1 MSNITKRQTDELDLI
16 YKAHVGEIEED
27 ALPIET
33 RERAARMRYI
43 TTLIF
48 HKKAGKAWQFR
59 SNHSLIPLVKAQFP
73 KVKDYTIRQ
82 DIRMV
87 QRLYPIVEESERE
100 FRKMLLRHSIEE
112 TINEARNKGNLKVVA
127 SSERNLM
134 LLDGFD
140 KDVPEGGTS
149 VVINVNG
156 YNPALIGAKP
166 IKNLDELIE
175 KQLAEDVER
184 EKEELGDYVQYE
196 LVENAEKS

>member
-27 ALPIET
+27 SLPLET

-43 TTLIF
+43 TALF
-48 HKKAGKAWQFR
+48 FSKKAGKAWQFR
-59 SNHSLIPLVKAQFP
+59 SNYSLVAMVKTQYP

-87 QRLYPIVEESERE
+87 QRLYPIVEESDRE

-134 LLDGFD
+134 LLEGFD

-149 VVINVNG
+149 IVINVNG

-175 KQLAEDVER
+175 KQLAEDIER
-184 EKEELGDYVQYE
+184 EKDELGDYVQYE
-196 LVENAEKS
+196 MVEDAEKH